1 MPLREHVSTGGT
13 HGVVELKDAVKMGCF
28 TTVLAAVLMCGI
40 HTIYI
45 VYIWYIY
52 IYICMD
58 MYGIYGVYGLW
69 YIWYTYRYMDIW
81 YMVSVSFFQMDLN
94 ILA

>member
-45 VYIWYIY
+45 VYIYGIY
-52 IYICMD
+52 IYIFVWICMVYMVYMD
-58 MYGIYGVYGLW
+58 YGIYGIRIDIWTYG
-69 YIWYTYRYMDIW
+69 IWYLYL
-81 YMVSVSFFQMDLN
+81 FFKW
-94 ILA
+94 ILIY